1 MYKMLRFIS
10 FIWLVALSLTSCNEN
25 KSPQQN
31 TSSQTAPQ
39 TKRINAQSLYMSK
52 CVACHGADGKLG
64 AAGAKNLAETK
75 LSVDEVKHQIIN
87 GKGAM
92 PPFGNQLSEEEIQAI
107 ADYVL
112 TELKKK

>member
-1 MYKMLRFIS
+1 MGKMLRFKS
-10 FIWLVALSLTSCNEN
+10 FIWLVVLSFTSCNEN
-25 KSPQQN
+25 KPSQN
-31 TSSQTAPQ
+31 RTLSQTATQ
-39 TKRINAQSLYMSK
+39 TEKLNAHSLYMTK
-52 CVACHGADGKLG
+52 CVACHGADGRLG

-112 TELKKK
+112 IELKKK

>member
-1 MYKMLRFIS
+1 MAKMLSSIS
-10 FIWLVALSLTSCNEN
+10 FVWLAALSFTSCNEN
-25 KSPQQN
+25 KPSQQN
-31 TSSQTAPQ
+31 TSNQTAPQ
-39 TKRINAQSLYMSK
+39 VKKIDAQSLYMAK

-75 LSVDEVKHQIIN
+75 LSVDEVKQQIIN

-92 PPFGNQLSEEEIQAI
+92 PPFGNQLTEDEIQAI

-112 TELKKK
+112 TELK